1 MLAPVR
7 RAGEV
12 LKVLDRDSARLIA
25 LKRIPLTQH
34 SRETVSA
41 MAEEVRRRQARM
53 AALVLSRRV
62 RSGPRRPSAYG
73 CAVWCAQAT
82 TLAQLSHENVL
93 KCFGHR

>member
-41 MAEEVRRRQARM
+41 MAEEVRRRE
-53 AALVLSRRV
+53 SPH
-62 RSGPRRPSAYG
+62 G
-73 CAVWCAQAT
+73 
-82 TLAQLSHENVL
+82 
-93 KCFGHR
+93 

>member
-1 MLAPVR
+1 M
-7 RAGEV
+7 
-12 LKVLDRDSARLIA
+12 LDRDSARLIA

-41 MAEEVRRRQARM
+41 MAEEVRRRAR
-53 AALVLSRRV
+53 SPHGQRH
-62 RSGPRRPSAYG
+62 SSSSAS
-73 CAVWCAQAT
+73 AVWAPTAAGLWLCGCAQAT